1 MRRPDPSIRFRAARQ
16 DEADALTE
24 IVMSAKASWG
34 YALDQ
39 LEAWRP
45 SLAVTRSQIQRQPV
59 FVAEV
64 ARRTVG
70 FYSLRVTADGCELD
84 NCWIVP
90 GQMRRGYGRAL
101 LAHATAVALPPADAA
116 ASVRRVKWILGAALA
131 QERLPPVSP
140 GPARRSR
147 CPCTEIP
154 MPAYTSRQLLRLQFF
169 LVAAAIRSS

>member
-34 YALDQ
+34 YAPDQ

-101 LAHATAVALPPADAA
+101 LAHAVD
-116 ASVRRVKWILGAALA
+116 S
-131 QERLPPVSP
+131 
-140 GPARRSR
+140 ARARG
-147 CPCTEIP
+147 
-154 MPAYTSRQLLRLQFF
+154 
-169 LVAAAIRSS
+169 AAAIRIDADPNAEPFYLACGAITVGRLPAPIPGLPSRCRPQMRLPL

>member
-1 MRRPDPSIRFRAARQ
+1 MRRPDPSVRFRAARQ

-90 GQMRRGYGRAL
+90 GQMRPVVPSLSAAYLRRFR
-101 LAHATAVALPPADAA
+101 DCRRAA
-116 ASVRRVKWILGAALA
+116 ARRCGCLCETGEVDSWRCACARKTSAGFA
-131 QERLPPVSP
+131 RP
-140 GPARRSR
+140 G
-147 CPCTEIP
+147 TTKP
-154 MPAYTSRQLLRLQFF
+154 MPLH
-169 LVAAAIRSS
+169 